1 MKPLHVTA
9 IATVAA
15 LALGACG
22 TSQPSAEETS
32 SGDGGSGGGPVTLT
46 DDVGRTVELDQPAER
61 VVSLEWQQTEDLLT
75 LGVDPVGAADVKG
88 YNTWVKA
95 VPLKKSTQDVGK
107 RGEPNF
113 DAVMSTNPD
122 LIILE
127 ASRGD
132 DVIDTLE
139 EYDVP
144 VLVTTGADTK
154 DPVKKMKDT
163 LNLIAEAV
171 GKEGRAKEAIEDFD
185 TAVEDAEKKVE
196 KADPETRRF
205 AYVDFWVDGSNVS
218 VRPFGQGSLVGELG
232 EEIGLENAWTGKVDE
247 VYGLGQT
254 DVEGMTAVE
263 DIHLFHTTTDAEEWE
278 PQLKKNPLWTKAD
291 FVQEDTLHPFDGGIW
306 TFGGPRSSAQ
316 VVEAFA
322 EAIVA
327 DSGS

>member
-1 MKPLHVTA
+1 MKPIHLAGIT
-9 IATVAA
+9 TVAA

-22 TSQPSAEETS
+22 TSQPSGDES
-32 SGDGGSGGGPVTLT
+32 SSDAGDAGPVSLT
-46 DDVGRTVELDQPAER
+46 DDVGRTVELDEPAER

-95 VPLKKSTQDVGK
+95 VPLDTSTQDVGK

-113 DAVMSTNPD
+113 DAVMSTDPD
-122 LIILE
+122 LIVLE

-132 DVIDTLE
+132 DIIDRLE

-144 VLVTTGADTK
+144 VLVTTGADTE
-154 DPVKKMKDT
+154 DPVQHMKDT
-163 LNLIAEAV
+163 LDLIAEAV
-171 GKEGRAKEAIEDFD
+171 GKEAEAEEAIEDFD
-185 TAVEDAEKKVE
+185 TAVEDAKATVDE
-196 KADPETRRF
+196 ADPKSRKF

-232 EEIGLENAWTGKVDE
+232 EELGLENAWTGKVDE

-254 DVEGMTAVE
+254 DIEGITAVK

-278 PQLKKNPLWTKAD
+278 STLEKNPLWSKAD
-291 FVQEDTLHPFDGGIW
+291 FVRDGTTHPFDGGIW

-322 EAIVA
+322 TAIEES